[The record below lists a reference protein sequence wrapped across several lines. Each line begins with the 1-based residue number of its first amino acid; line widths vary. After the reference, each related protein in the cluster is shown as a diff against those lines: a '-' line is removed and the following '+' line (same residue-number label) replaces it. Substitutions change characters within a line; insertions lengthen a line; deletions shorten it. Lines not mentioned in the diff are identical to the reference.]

1 MKLEITNHFAPNGTE
16 FFYWKLFDG
25 TENIDEVSGFGSD
38 LIEVFSKV
46 IEWRERISRDY
57 IDNETN

>member
-1 MKLEITNHFAPNGTE
+1 MKLEITNHFAPSGAE
-16 FFYWKLFDG
+16 FFYWKLYDG
-25 TENIDEVSGFGSD
+25 PEGIDEVSGFGND

-57 IDNETN
+57 TDNETN